1 MFSGSL
7 FNILFMAII
16 LLFAALFIYLRWLDL
31 RKRPPVAGTTGVEF
45 TIEAMTSFVKQT
57 LHELTHSQLT
67 DLGLHEEE
75 YKRRLNQRS
84 ELRKALKNCISGDV
98 HEKQYVKQFMADLLI
113 KSYGVTEGNI
123 DQAIPFADPRLL
135 NVQDQ
140 FEIIFYLYKLQY
152 GQDALSMMLEL
163 HGLAELRVLPG
174 YGDEPVY
181 AVTAS
186 DVEQMYANE
195 SRSLTF
201 SEKLEIVV
209 QRIYQQFKGFSVIDE
224 LRDQRIDGVSGGVSG
239 ILADESFAASYGLDP
254 LRMLQASVQPER
266 KARMTESV
274 WIFYRGKTI
283 HMACLSFGT
292 ELELKRV
299 CQNIYKYNHPGQL
312 SEANG
317 YKVNEMKDGSRVV
330 VVRPPF
336 SESWAFFVRKFD
348 IRSATLE
355 QLVTGDNAQLPIQML
370 RYLMKGS
377 RITAI
382 TGAQGS
388 GKTTLLMAMI
398 EHIYPT
404 YTLRVQEMA
413 FELHLRKIYSR
424 RNILSFRETDRITG
438 QEGLDLQKKTD
449 GTVNIL
455 GEVASDGVSSWMI
468 QMSQVASL
476 FTVFTHHAKTF
487 RDLIFS
493 LRNSLLKSGVFH
505 HEAVAEQQVVQ
516 VINFDIHLK
525 RDAAG
530 KRYIERITECIPK
543 EKEPLGMIEGGTH
556 GSIRKMLGHFMEMQA
571 EYYRRVHDQSTFS
584 SRNIIEFRDGGY
596 VAAEPISERNFR
608 EMAEQMSVED
618 AVMFKDFA
626 QTNWGNGY
634 GS

>member
-1 MFSGSL
+1 MFSGPL

-31 RKRPPVAGTTGVEF
+31 RKRPPVSGTTGVEF

-98 HEKQYVKQFMADLLI
+98 HEKQYVKQFMADLLV

-135 NVQDQ
+135 SVQDQ

-163 HGLAELRVLPG
+163 HGLADLRVLPG

-224 LRDQRIDGVSGGVSG
+224 VRDQRIDGVSGGVSG

-254 LRMLQASVQPER
+254 LRMLQASVQPDR

-543 EKEPLGMIEGGTH
+543 EKEPLGMIEGGAH
-556 GSIRKMLGHFMEMQA
+556 GSVRKMLGQFMQLQA
-571 EYYRRVHDQSTFS
+571 EYYRRVHDQSSFS
-584 SRNIIEFRDGGY
+584 FRNVIEFRDGGY

-618 AVMFKDFA
+618 AVMFKEFA

>member
-1 MFSGSL
+1 MLSGPL

-31 RKRPPVAGTTGVEF
+31 RKRPPVSGTTGVEF

-98 HEKQYVKQFMADLLI
+98 HEKQYVKQFMADLLV

-163 HGLAELRVLPG
+163 HGLADLRVLPG

-186 DVEQMYANE
+186 DVEQMYTNE

-254 LRMLQASVQPER
+254 LRMLQASVQPDR

-355 QLVTGDNAQLPIQML
+355 QLVTGENAQLPIQML

-543 EKEPLGMIEGGTH
+543 EKEALGMIEGGTH
-556 GSIRKMLGHFMEMQA
+556 GSVRKMLGQFMQLQA
-571 EYYRRVHDQSTFS
+571 EYYRRVHDQSSFS

-596 VAAEPISERNFR
+596 VAEEPISERNFR

-634 GS
+634 GN

>member
-1 MFSGSL
+1 MFSGPL

-31 RKRPPVAGTTGVEF
+31 RKRPPVSGTTGVEF

-98 HEKQYVKQFMADLLI
+98 HEKQYVKQFMADLLV

-135 NVQDQ
+135 SVQDQ

-181 AVTAS
+181 AVTDS

-254 LRMLQASVQPER
+254 LRMLQASVQPDR

-543 EKEPLGMIEGGTH
+543 EKEPLGMIEGGAH
-556 GSIRKMLGHFMEMQA
+556 GSVRKMLGQFMQLQA
-571 EYYRRVHDQSTFS
+571 EYYRRVHDQSSFS
-584 SRNIIEFRDGGY
+584 FRNIIEFRDGGY

-618 AVMFKDFA
+618 AVMFKEFA

>member
-1 MFSGSL
+1 MFSGPL
-7 FNILFMAII
+7 FNFLFMAII

-98 HEKQYVKQFMADLLI
+98 HEKQYVKQFMADLLV

-254 LRMLQASVQPER
+254 LRMLQASVQPDR

-292 ELELKRV
+292 ELELKCV

-530 KRYIERITECIPK
+530 RRYIERITECIPK
-543 EKEPLGMIEGGTH
+543 EKEPLGMIEDGTH
-556 GSIRKMLGHFMEMQA
+556 GSVRKMLGQFMQLQA
-571 EYYRRVHDQSTFS
+571 EYYRRVHDQSSFS

-596 VAAEPISERNFR
+596 VAAEPISERNIR

-618 AVMFKDFA
+618 AVMFKEFA

>member
-1 MFSGSL
+1 MFSGPL

-31 RKRPPVAGTTGVEF
+31 RKRPSVSGTTGVEF

-98 HEKQYVKQFMADLLI
+98 HEKQYVKQFMADLLV

-163 HGLAELRVLPG
+163 HGLADLRVLPG

-186 DVEQMYANE
+186 DVEQMYTNE

-254 LRMLQASVQPER
+254 LRMLQASVQPDR

-355 QLVTGDNAQLPIQML
+355 QLVTGENAQLPIQML

-543 EKEPLGMIEGGTH
+543 EKEPLGMIEGGAH
-556 GSIRKMLGHFMEMQA
+556 GSVRKMLGQFMQLQA
-571 EYYRRVHDQSTFS
+571 EYYRRVHDQSSFS
-584 SRNIIEFRDGGY
+584 FRNIIEFRDGGY

-618 AVMFKDFA
+618 AVMFKEFA

>member
-1 MFSGSL
+1 MFSGPL

-31 RKRPPVAGTTGVEF
+31 RKRPPVSGTTGVEF

-98 HEKQYVKQFMADLLI
+98 HEKQYVKQFMADLLV

-135 NVQDQ
+135 SVQDQ

-163 HGLAELRVLPG
+163 HGLADLRVLPG

-224 LRDQRIDGVSGGVSG
+224 VRDQRIDGVSGGVSG

-254 LRMLQASVQPER
+254 LRMLQASVQPDR

-543 EKEPLGMIEGGTH
+543 EKEPLGMIEGGAH
-556 GSIRKMLGHFMEMQA
+556 GSVRKMLGQFMQLQA
-571 EYYRRVHDQSTFS
+571 EYYRRVHDQSSFS
-584 SRNIIEFRDGGY
+584 FRNIIEFRDGGY

-618 AVMFKDFA
+618 AVMFKEFA

>member
-1 MFSGSL
+1 MFSGPL
-7 FNILFMAII
+7 FNFLFMAII

-98 HEKQYVKQFMADLLI
+98 HEKQYVKQFMADLLV

-254 LRMLQASVQPER
+254 LRMLQASVQPDR

-530 KRYIERITECIPK
+530 RRYIERITECIPR
-543 EKEPLGMIEGGTH
+543 EKEPLGMIEDGTH
-556 GSIRKMLGHFMEMQA
+556 GSVRKMLGQFMQLQA
-571 EYYRRVHDQSTFS
+571 EYYRRVHDQSSFS

-596 VAAEPISERNFR
+596 VAAEPISERNIR

-618 AVMFKDFA
+618 AVMFKEFA

>member
-1 MFSGSL
+1 MFSGPL

-31 RKRPPVAGTTGVEF
+31 RKRPPVSGTTGVEF

-98 HEKQYVKQFMADLLI
+98 HEKQYVKQFMADLLV

-135 NVQDQ
+135 SVQDQ

-254 LRMLQASVQPER
+254 LRMLQASVQPDR

-543 EKEPLGMIEGGTH
+543 EKEPLGMIEGGAH
-556 GSIRKMLGHFMEMQA
+556 GSVRKMLGQFMQLQA
-571 EYYRRVHDQSTFS
+571 EYYRRVHDQSSFS
-584 SRNIIEFRDGGY
+584 FRNIIEFRDGGY

-618 AVMFKDFA
+618 AVMFKEFA

>member
-1 MFSGSL
+1 MFSGPL

-98 HEKQYVKQFMADLLI
+98 HEKQYVKQFMADLLV

-123 DQAIPFADPRLL
+123 DQAIPFANPRLL
-135 NVQDQ
+135 NIQDQ

-254 LRMLQASVQPER
+254 LRMLQASVQPDR

-530 KRYIERITECIPK
+530 RRYIERITECIPK
-543 EKEPLGMIEGGTH
+543 EKEPLGMIEDGTH
-556 GSIRKMLGHFMEMQA
+556 GSVRKMLGQFMQLQA
-571 EYYRRVHDQSTFS
+571 EYYRRVHDQSSFS

-596 VAAEPISERNFR
+596 VAAEPISERNIR

-618 AVMFKDFA
+618 AVMFKEFA

>member
-1 MFSGSL
+1 MFSGPL

-31 RKRPPVAGTTGVEF
+31 RKRPSVSGTTGVEF

-98 HEKQYVKQFMADLLI
+98 HEKQYVKQFMADLLV

-135 NVQDQ
+135 NLQDQ

-163 HGLAELRVLPG
+163 HGLADLRVLPG

-186 DVEQMYANE
+186 DVEQMYTNE

-254 LRMLQASVQPER
+254 LRMLQASVQPDR

-336 SESWAFFVRKFD
+336 SESWAFSSVSLT
-348 IRSATLE
+348 SA
-355 QLVTGDNAQLPIQML
+355 A
-370 RYLMKGS
+370 
-377 RITAI
+377 
-382 TGAQGS
+382 
-388 GKTTLLMAMI
+388 
-398 EHIYPT
+398 
-404 YTLRVQEMA
+404 
-413 FELHLRKIYSR
+413 R
-424 RNILSFRETDRITG
+424 RWSSWSPGRTPSFRS
-438 QEGLDLQKKTD
+438 KCC
-449 GTVNIL
+449 
-455 GEVASDGVSSWMI
+455 A
-468 QMSQVASL
+468 
-476 FTVFTHHAKTF
+476 
-487 RDLIFS
+487 
-493 LRNSLLKSGVFH
+493 
-505 HEAVAEQQVVQ
+505 
-516 VINFDIHLK
+516 
-525 RDAAG
+525 
-530 KRYIERITECIPK
+530 
-543 EKEPLGMIEGGTH
+543 
-556 GSIRKMLGHFMEMQA
+556 
-571 EYYRRVHDQSTFS
+571 
-584 SRNIIEFRDGGY
+584 
-596 VAAEPISERNFR
+596 IS
-608 EMAEQMSVED
+608 
-618 AVMFKDFA
+618 
-626 QTNWGNGY
+626 
-634 GS
+634 

>member
-1 MFSGSL
+1 MFSGPL

-31 RKRPPVAGTTGVEF
+31 RKRPSVSGTTGVEF

-98 HEKQYVKQFMADLLI
+98 HEKQYVKQFMADLLV

-135 NVQDQ
+135 NLQDQ

-163 HGLAELRVLPG
+163 HGLADLRVLPG

-186 DVEQMYANE
+186 DVEQMYTNE

-254 LRMLQASVQPER
+254 LRMLQASVQPDR

-355 QLVTGDNAQLPIQML
+355 QLVTGENAQLPIQML

-530 KRYIERITECIPK
+530 NRYIERITECIPK

-556 GSIRKMLGHFMEMQA
+556 GSVRKMLGQFMQLQA
-571 EYYRRVHDQSTFS
+571 EYYRRVHDQSSFS

-596 VAAEPISERNFR
+596 VAAEPISDRNFR

-634 GS
+634 GN

>member
-1 MFSGSL
+1 MFSGPL

-98 HEKQYVKQFMADLLI
+98 HEKQYVKQFMADLLV

-123 DQAIPFADPRLL
+123 DQAIPFANPRLL
-135 NVQDQ
+135 NIQDQ

-254 LRMLQASVQPER
+254 LRMLQASVQPDR

-530 KRYIERITECIPK
+530 RRYIERITECIPR
-543 EKEPLGMIEGGTH
+543 EKEPLGMIEDGTH
-556 GSIRKMLGHFMEMQA
+556 GSVRKMLGQFMQLQA
-571 EYYRRVHDQSTFS
+571 EYYRRVHDQSSFS

-596 VAAEPISERNFR
+596 VAAEPISERNIR

-618 AVMFKDFA
+618 AVMFKEFA